1 MHSRTITLV
10 SRGGQYKARL
20 TVADKRP
27 LCVLTVTLDA
37 HAVILAFVNVCD
49 THSCSL
55 LTCIYRFFLFN
66 LNIE

>member
-1 MHSRTITLV
+1 MHSRTVTLV
-10 SRGGQYKARL
+10 SRGRQYKAGL

-49 THSCSL
+49 THKVAVCSL
-55 LTCIYRFFLFN
+55 AFYLFLFN
-66 LNIE
+66 LIV